1 MKKILNTSK
10 RTYMHTIIEE
20 GNPVQYRAEPNQIV
34 SVPDEVAALWLR
46 SPEIQAVDS
55 GLEEKDAEIALLK
68 KELEEAK
75 KKEETNPEL
84 ESLKEEAKK
93 LGVKGF
99 ATFKNIDSLKAK
111 IEEAKIAKETEK
123 VEEKEETTETES
135 TLEEVA

>member
-34 SVPDEVAALWLR
+34 SVPDEVAELWLR
-46 SPEIQAVDS
+46 SPEIQAVDNGS
-55 GLEEKDAEIALLK
+55 EEKDAEIARLK

-75 KKEETNPEL
+75 KKEEINPEL
-84 ESLKEEAKK
+84 EALKEEAKK

-99 ATFKNIDSLKAK
+99 ATFKNVDSLKAK
-111 IEEAKIAKETEK
+111 IEEAKKEAKP
-123 VEEKEETTETES
+123 VEEKEETTENET
-135 TLEEVA
+135 TVEEVA